1 MHVSYAVDKATT
13 VDNTTNQR
21 SRLPT
26 PNASAG
32 GFNLYPVPAA
42 CLLYWLAAF
51 CDRPQQH
58 NILCRLYDC
67 LRIPPEH
74 FTWLPLPELG

>member
-1 MHVSYAVDKATT
+1 MSAPALKSKQYWGQPLRQALLFCKTPDMHVSYAVDKATT

-32 GFNLYPVPAA
+32 RFNLYPVPAA

-51 CDRPQQH
+51 
-58 NILCRLYDC
+58 
-67 LRIPPEH
+67 
-74 FTWLPLPELG
+74 